1 MSESF
6 RDWVGSLWVS
16 LFPTRVRAAL
26 LLLLTFSLS
35 LLCRRIKGKETEDE
49 KNEIEEIIETLDN
62 MLAHDD
68 DV

>member
-1 MSESF
+1 MIGLVLSGF
-6 RDWVGSLWVS
+6 LSLN
-16 LFPTRVRAAL
+16 TCVRAAL

-35 LLCRRIKGKETEDE
+35 LSCRRIKGKETEDE

-68 DV
+68 GDDNV

>member
-1 MSESF
+1 M
-6 RDWVGSLWVS
+6 
-16 LFPTRVRAAL
+16 

-35 LLCRRIKGKETEDE
+35 CRRIKGKETEDE

-68 DV
+68 DCDDV